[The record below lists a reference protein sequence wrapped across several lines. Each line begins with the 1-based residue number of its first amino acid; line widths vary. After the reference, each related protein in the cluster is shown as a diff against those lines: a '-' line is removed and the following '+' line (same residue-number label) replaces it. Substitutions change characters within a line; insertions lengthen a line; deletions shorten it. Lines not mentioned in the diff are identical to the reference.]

1 LSLKMA
7 QQAIVLLKNDGTL
20 PIKKEK
26 LKKIALLG
34 PNINNP
40 EVQLGNYN
48 GFPSRIITPLDGL
61 KDELGKNV
69 QIYSD
74 TVIGYYGDTPASFAS
89 TLNKIKDVD
98 LIIYVGGISPRIE
111 GEEMR
116 VKAPGFFGGDRT
128 SILLPQVQTDLLK
141 ALKSSGKP
149 VVFVMMTGSAI
160 AVPWESQNINAIVNA
175 WYDGEFA
182 GKAIADVIFG
192 NYNPSGRLPVTFY
205 ASDSDL
211 PDFEDYHMTN
221 RTYRYF
227 KGNALYP
234 FGYGLSYTQFSY
246 SWNVQPNKKYTAN
259 ETVTC
264 CLKIKNT
271 GTRNGDEVAQVYI
284 KYPQT
289 GKTLPLK
296 ELRYFERKTIAKG
309 AEEEIKISI
318 PIAQLAKW
326 DDSTG
331 DLRVPLGG
339 YSIFAGGSSE
349 DEAIRSTFEIK

>member
-1 LSLKMA
+1 
-7 QQAIVLLKNDGTL
+7 
-20 PIKKEK
+20 
-26 LKKIALLG
+26 
-34 PNINNP
+34 
-40 EVQLGNYN
+40 
-48 GFPSRIITPLDGL
+48 
-61 KDELGKNV
+61 
-69 QIYSD
+69 
-74 TVIGYYGDTPASFAS
+74 
-89 TLNKIKDVD
+89 
-98 LIIYVGGISPRIE
+98 
-111 GEEMR
+111 MR

-141 ALKSSGKP
+141 ALKSTGKP
-149 VVFVMMTGSAI
+149 IVFVMMTGSAI

-227 KGNALYP
+227 KGKALYP
-234 FGYGLSYTQFSY
+234 FGYGLSYTKFSY
-246 SWNVQPNKKYTAN
+246 AWDVQPKKEYTPD
-259 ETVTC
+259 ETIEC
-264 CLKIKNT
+264 SLKVKNT
-271 GTRNGDEVAQVYI
+271 GSQAGDEVAQVYI

-289 GKTLPLK
+289 GKVLPLK

-309 AEEEIKISI
+309 AEEEIKVSI
-318 PIAQLAKW
+318 PIAQFAKW

-331 DLRVPLGG
+331 DLRVSPG
-339 YSIFAGGSSE
+339 YYLIFAGGSSE
-349 DEAIRSTFEIK
+349 NEAIRSTFEIKDSTK